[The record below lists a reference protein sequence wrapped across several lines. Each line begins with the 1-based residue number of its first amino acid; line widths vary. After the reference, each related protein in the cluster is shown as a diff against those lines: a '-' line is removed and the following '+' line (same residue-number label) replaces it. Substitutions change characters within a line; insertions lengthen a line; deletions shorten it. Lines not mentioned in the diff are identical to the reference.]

1 MLVGIRMDMKSY
13 DMFLVFIF
21 YIVLLCRCVKY

>member
-13 DMFLVFIF
+13 DMFLVLIF